1 MKRSLDSSGSSF
13 DPEPRPPYL
22 RIKAFIADRI
32 RSGEWAPKFRLPSEN
47 EMVRDFGVSRMTVN
61 RAFRELTAEGLIVR
75 TQGLGSF
82 VADIK
87 PSSELLEVRNIA
99 DEITSRGHTHAA
111 KILVA
116 ESRSADPD
124 MATALG
130 LKPGA
135 PVFHTVIVH
144 HENDVP
150 VQLEDRFVSPACAP
164 GYLDHDFSAVTPNAV
179 LSRLAPLTEIEHVV
193 EAILPETWE
202 AKALDMAETEPCLLM
217 RRRTWSAGMAVSIAR
232 LVYPGK
238 RFRLIG
244 RNKISG

>member
-1 MKRSLDSSGSSF
+1 MKRLLDTSGSLS
-13 DPEPRPPYL
+13 DAEPKAPYL

-32 RSGEWAPKFRLPSEN
+32 RAGEWPAKFRLPSEN

-61 RAFRELTAEGLIVR
+61 RAFRELAAEGLIAR

-99 DEITSRGHTHAA
+99 DEITSRGHVHTA
-111 KILVA
+111 KVLVA
-116 ESRSADPD
+116 ESSSAHPD

-130 LKPGA
+130 LKPGM

-144 HENDVP
+144 HEDDVP

-164 GYLDHDFSAVTPNAV
+164 GYLDNDFSAVTPNAV
-179 LSRLAPLTEIEHVV
+179 LSRLAPLTEVEHVV
-193 EAILPETWE
+193 EAILPEDWE
-202 AKALDMAETEPCLLM
+202 AKALDMEAFEPCLLM
-217 RRRTWSAGMAVSIAR
+217 RRRTWSAGATVSIAR

-238 RFRLIG
+238 RFRLVG
-244 RNKISG
+244 RNKISL